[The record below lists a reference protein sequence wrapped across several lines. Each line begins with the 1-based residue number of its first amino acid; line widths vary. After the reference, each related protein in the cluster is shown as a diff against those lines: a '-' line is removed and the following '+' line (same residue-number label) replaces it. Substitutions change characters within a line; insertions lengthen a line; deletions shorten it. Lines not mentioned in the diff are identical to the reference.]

1 MLLAQAI
8 LEYGMLSAI
17 EGGLLQVRAD
27 IEDMV
32 RHPQPMHYGVVGLV
46 VVGLWLMKGRRA

>member
-17 EGGLLQVRAD
+17 EGGFLQFRAD
-27 IEDMV
+27 IEDMA
-32 RHPQPMHYGVVGLV
+32 RHPQPMHYAVAGLV